1 MVKRASSRVLVV
13 CLGAGCVE
21 PPDPPNDADELG
33 SEASESSASTTDTD
47 ESESSAGESSSIE
60 TGPQC
65 EASEAC
71 PSEAP
76 ICEAGACLPCDEAQA
91 LDCAGERPATPV
103 CVAETGQCV
112 QCSNEDAS
120 ACGGELP
127 ICVEQVCAP
136 CRLHADC
143 PASGCNM
150 ETGACMP
157 EDRVWYVDYDVVESG
172 DGSEGAP
179 FKTITEAIGM
189 IGIGEQGTIVIQT
202 LLEHPDQIDI
212 TDFREVALVDDTV
225 ASTIVSSDAWAQIEM
240 NFNAKLFIDSFL
252 LRSPSGKVVDCN
264 TSKIWMRNMRMRAGT
279 DAFAGHDCEY
289 YVETSAI
296 ETGRWAFLLDGD
308 DRLELTNSFVE
319 GANDHDAIV
328 LSSSGARVKIL
339 DSTIGAGYFDVSAVQ
354 CTQSTGFGSSIRNSL
369 IVSLSNT
376 LEIVDCPDLEITD
389 STLETPL
396 ADNLSLGGV
405 QLNWFEDYFEAD
417 FHLTDAAPPTLAG
430 AGVWRDGDPRFDIDG
445 DARPSIDGAPDYAGA
460 DRPSG

>member
-21 PPDPPNDADELG
+21 PPDAPSDADELG

-189 IGIGEQGTIVIQT
+189 IDVGEEGTIVVVSKLTHI
-202 LLEHPDQIDI
+202 EHINVQDYRIL
-212 TDFREVALVDDTV
+212 ALVDRTV
-225 ASTIVSSDAWAQIEM
+225 AGNLFYGNGEVISVALW
-240 NFNAKLFIDSFL
+240 AKLFIDSFKL
-252 LRSPSGKVVDCN
+252 DSSSAAIDC
-264 TSKIWMRNMRMRAGT
+264 TTADVWVR
-279 DAFAGHDCEY
+279 DATLTA
-289 YVETSAI
+289 ETSIQANNCNLDI
-296 ETGRWAFLLDGD
+296 ETSVLRPGNGEAIYLFDSKLSLRNSIVIGSF
-308 DRLELTNSFVE
+308 DRVPIQIRSGSKVDVVYTTIA
-319 GANDHDAIV
+319 GGYDA
-328 LSSSGARVKIL
+328 GC
-339 DSTIGAGYFDVSAVQ
+339 VQ
-354 CTQSTGFGSSIRNSL
+354 CDVGAGFGSTIRNSL
-369 IVSLSNT
+369 IVSFSNMP
-376 LEIVDCPDLEITD
+376 EIIGCLDAEITD
-389 STLETPL
+389 SALETPL
-396 ADNLSLGGV
+396 GDNLSLGGV